1 VSLDELR
8 REEAQVSDTRGMDYA
23 VAPRGAG
30 WLAFAGTLLVVS
42 GAFKILD
49 ALWAFKYDDEVS
61 KEVQTVVFEGDLTA
75 WGWVWLGVGIVL
87 IVAGIAVVGG
97 SEWARWFGI
106 VVATLAAISF
116 LSWIYFQPLWTILG
130 VSLAMLVVYA
140 LATYGGRQVPGTPA
154 RA

>member
-1 VSLDELR
+1 V
-8 REEAQVSDTRGMDYA
+8 RGTGEGDYA
-23 VAPRGAG
+23 VALRGAG

-61 KEVQTVVFEGDLTA
+61 GEVQTVVFEGDLTA

-116 LSWIYFQPLWTILG
+116 LSWIYFQPLWTILS
-130 VSLAMLVVYA
+130 VSLAIMVIYG
-140 LATYGGRQVPGTPA
+140 LAAHGGRRATGTPVPA
-154 RA
+154 